1 MGVLAV
7 PNGNGMGS
15 SKNLGTTKPMD
26 VNGSLTMDANGE
38 FSQLFIGL
46 EISRII
52 LNWAQFLGGNGW
64 TYECRGMLSM
74 FS

>member
-26 VNGSLTMDANGE
+26 VNGSLTMDANG
-38 FSQLFIGL
+38 SLANYL
-46 EISRII
+46 
-52 LNWAQFLGGNGW
+52 
-64 TYECRGMLSM
+64 
-74 FS
+74 